1 MSRLKFIEVNFHCH
15 TDLDNPETVIE
26 KHRQPNLYT
35 RELKKEADI
44 ILVKH
49 LHYDG
54 ERAVEGIRYR
64 FFERSNRFWNLPG
77 PTLRFIAGEK
87 PDVVLVRGFIFPLQ
101 VMALRRKLGPTP
113 VILLQHQADH
123 PFRRK
128 KIIQQLADR
137 AVNGYLFS
145 AMDLAAPWLAAGII
159 RDQSKCFV
167 CPPASTLFEKKDKTE
182 SRKITGMG
190 EGRQFLWVGRLNANK
205 DPFTV
210 LAAFEKYFEGRTGE
224 NLFMIYQES
233 DMLESVQNK
242 IRQHPLLSKQVLL
255 IGKKEHSEL
264 EAWYNSADYFISA
277 SHYESFGFAPMEAIA
292 CGSVPIMSNT
302 PASIQLVQ
310 QGKSGYI
317 FEKGN
322 SEDLYR
328 VLCSLE
334 TTEHSKYSVAGQQ
347 FFRELL
353 SPTAIASRL
362 LQITGTLQSK

>member
-1 MSRLKFIEVNFHCH
+1 
-15 TDLDNPETVIE
+15 
-26 KHRQPNLYT
+26 
-35 RELKKEADI
+35 
-44 ILVKH
+44 
-49 LHYDG
+49 
-54 ERAVEGIRYR
+54 
-64 FFERSNRFWNLPG
+64 
-77 PTLRFIAGEK
+77 
-87 PDVVLVRGFIFPLQ
+87 
-101 VMALRRKLGPTP
+101 
-113 VILLQHQADH
+113 
-123 PFRRK
+123 
-128 KIIQQLADR
+128 
-137 AVNGYLFS
+137 
-145 AMDLAAPWLAAGII
+145 
-159 RDQSKCFV
+159 
-167 CPPASTLFEKKDKTE
+167 
-182 SRKITGMG
+182 MG